1 MRTIKELHILFREA
15 VSDTFFIWRKEAG
28 RVVRDQGVLIFF
40 ILVPV
45 LYPCS
50 MLLFIREKRSGKF
63 LRSLSTG
70 RIRLSAA
77 TLSAGSM
84 LLPM

>member
-45 LYPCS
+45 LYP
-50 MLLFIREKRSGKF
+50 LLYALFIREKRSGKS
-63 LRSLSTG
+63 RRWWSMG